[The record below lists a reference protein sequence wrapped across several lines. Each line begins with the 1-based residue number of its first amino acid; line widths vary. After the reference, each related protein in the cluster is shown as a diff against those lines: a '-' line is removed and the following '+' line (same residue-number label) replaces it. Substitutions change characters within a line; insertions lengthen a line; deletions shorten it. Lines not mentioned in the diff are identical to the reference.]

1 MRHGNIIFFSLYTS
15 TIFQGCSFFFR
26 QSDKEKKM
34 YNELKTVGHFVQHS
48 KKIILITACTLGT
61 DGEQMR
67 LINSTL
73 TFPLLFPIMT
83 LVLEQFRT
91 GYNAA

>member
-1 MRHGNIIFFSLYTS
+1 MGTLFSFRYILL
-15 TIFQGCSFFFR
+15 QFFR
-26 QSDKEKKM
+26 DVVSFSGSQIKKKKM

-83 LVLEQFRT
+83 LVLEQFRA

>member
-1 MRHGNIIFFSLYTS
+1 MGTLFSFRYILL
-15 TIFQGCSFFFR
+15 QFFR
-26 QSDKEKKM
+26 DAVSFSGSQIKKKKM
-34 YNELKTVGHFVQHS
+34 YNERKTVGHFVQHS

-73 TFPLLFPIMT
+73 TFSLLFPIMT